1 MAMSA
6 GSGLE
11 GKVALITGASGGIGS
26 ETARRLAKAGA
37 KIALHYHSNKAAAD
51 GLAAEIR
58 SAGGE
63 AVVIGGGIGRELA
76 LMLNE
81 AGARVVIGDVDG
93 AAAKGVAAQ
102 AVAEMHATSC
112 DIGEDA
118 SVNAFADFAFDKLGR
133 VDLLFNHA
141 GVSVG
146 GLLEQ
151 IPSEDWNWMLNV
163 NLTGLGR
170 SISAFVPRM
179 TEQGGGWIVN
189 TSSGLG
195 LFHDMPFGG
204 PYLATK
210 AGIIAYSRAL
220 ATYTRNRGIGVSVFC
235 PDATATNFM
244 SAGRLTGIPK
254 EILAAGVSADQI
266 QTARQAAEVLIEG
279 LKADRFL
286 ISAVPDTSEKLL
298 AMAKADLAPESDAFD
313 EHGQSRVVV
322 SKGGLRVP
330 LDKRD
335 EALALFREF
344 AAITQDHYGCQFYD
358 ITISASDPEQLVIFE
373 VWDSKAALDAHA
385 AAPGAMDLIMKLFAL
400 GASDFGV
407 QEIR

>member
-1 MAMSA
+1 MVPAEPFIQWASSA
-6 GSGLE
+6 R
-11 GKVALITGASGGIGS
+11 AASSPSSKAFCMVLNRSCKRGMKSTTISRNSSSSIGS
-26 ETARRLAKAGA
+26 EDRNGV
-37 KIALHYHSNKAAAD
+37 
-51 GLAAEIR
+51 
-58 SAGGE
+58 AGGW
-63 AVVIGGGIGRELA
+63 RW
-76 LMLNE
+76 
-81 AGARVVIGDVDG
+81 
-93 AAAKGVAAQ
+93 AATAACISCTS
-102 AVAEMHATSC
+102 ATSVLSTSPA
-112 DIGEDA
+112 EPLFA
-118 SVNAFADFAFDKLGR
+118 AADFAFDKLGR

>member
-1 MAMSA
+1 M
-6 GSGLE
+6 E
-11 GKVALITGASGGIGS
+11 FKGKTAAIIGG
-26 ETARRLAKAGA
+26 
-37 KIALHYHSNKAAAD
+37 
-51 GLAAEIR
+51 
-58 SAGGE
+58 
-63 AVVIGGGIGRELA
+63 GGGIGRELA
-76 LMLNE
+76 LMLSE
-81 AGARVVIGDVDG
+81 TGVRVVLGDIDERP
-93 AAAKGVAAQ
+93 ALDTAAQ
-102 AVAEMHATSC
+102 AVAEMHATHC

-118 SVNAFADFAFDKLGR
+118 SVNAFADFAYDKLGR

-151 IPSEDWNWMLNV
+151 IPSADWNWMLNI

-170 SISAFVPRM
+170 SIAAFLPRM
-179 TEQGGGWIVN
+179 TGQGGGWIIN

-204 PYLATK
+204 PYIATK
-210 AGIIAYSRAL
+210 AGIVAYSRAL

-254 EILAAGVSADQI
+254 EILAAGVSADKI
-266 QTARQAAEVLIEG
+266 QTARQAAELLMDG

-286 ISAVPDTSEKLL
+286 ISAVPATSEKLL

-313 EHGQSRVVV
+313 ENGQSRIVV

-330 LDKRD
+330 LDKRG
-335 EALALFREF
+335 EALALFRDF
-344 AAITQDHYGCQFYD
+344 ADITLGHYGCQFYD

-373 VWDSKAALDAHA
+373 VWDSRAALDAHA

-407 QEIR
+407 QEIH

>member
-1 MAMSA
+1 M
-6 GSGLE
+6 E
-11 GKVALITGASGGIGS
+11 FKGKTAAIIGG
-26 ETARRLAKAGA
+26 
-37 KIALHYHSNKAAAD
+37 
-51 GLAAEIR
+51 
-58 SAGGE
+58 
-63 AVVIGGGIGRELA
+63 GGGIGRELA

-204 PYLATK
+204 PYIATK

-313 EHGQSRVVV
+313 ERGQSRVVV

-344 AAITQDHYGCQFYD
+344 AGITQGHYGCQFYD
-358 ITISASDPEQLVIFE
+358 IAISASDPEQLVIFE

-407 QEIR
+407 QDIR